1 MPHVH
6 VTFLGTGAGQ
16 CIHRAHTAI
25 VLDWDDGTR
34 VLLDASSGNSV
45 LRHGA
50 QLGMAAQEFH
60 QVLLTHHHGDHMG
73 GLPYIQGQRNGVN
86 PGGPPLEV
94 YGTQESMSAVQ
105 RLFQAT
111 SVNNKAD
118 QDGLQTPSGQRLAQ
132 WHHTQPG
139 QWVQL
144 SPQVR
149 ARAFPVDHIPGA
161 VGWRVESGSLAVVF
175 SGDTRF
181 SPSLVE
187 AAQGAQLLIHEA
199 ISTHRDR
206 EDAHRRAHSTAA
218 EAARSASEAGV
229 GQLVLTHIDSR
240 FHFNTQPLVEE
251 ARQTYPGPVSVA
263 CDLYRVSVSGG

>member
-16 CIHRAHTAI
+16 CVYRAHTAI

-34 VLLDASSGNSV
+34 VLLDASSGNSA

-50 QLGMAAQEFH
+50 QLGMLAQDFN
-60 QVLLTHHHGDHMG
+60 QVLLSHHHGDHMG
-73 GLPYIQGQRNGVN
+73 GLPYIQGQRNSTN
-86 PGGPPLEV
+86 PGGPPLQV
-94 YGTQESMSAVQ
+94 YGTEESMSSVQ

-111 SVNNKAD
+111 NARQRVD
-118 QDGLQTPSGQRLAQ
+118 QDGLHTASGHRAAL
-132 WHHTQPG
+132 WHPTQPG
-139 QWVQL
+139 QWVPL

-149 ARAFPVDHIPGA
+149 ARAFPVNHIAGA
-161 VGWRVESGSLAVVF
+161 VGWRVESGGLAVVF

-199 ISTHRDR
+199 ISTHRDK
-206 EDAHRRAHSTAA
+206 EDADRRAHSTASD
-218 EAARSASEAGV
+218 AARAAAEAGV
-229 GQLVLTHIDSR
+229 SQLVLTHIDSKY
-240 FHFNTQPLVEE
+240 HFNPQPLVEE
-251 ARQTYPGPVSVA
+251 ARRSYSGPVGVA
-263 CDLYRVSVSGG
+263 CDLYQVSVTGG

>member
-34 VLLDASSGNSV
+34 VLLDASSGNAA

-50 QLGMAAQEFH
+50 QLGMAAQDFH
-60 QVLLTHHHGDHMG
+60 QVLLSHHHGDHMG
-73 GLPYIQGQRNGVN
+73 GLPHIQGQRTSTS
-86 PGGPPLEV
+86 PGGPPLRV
-94 YGTQESMSAVQ
+94 YGTEESMSAVQ

-118 QDGLQTPSGQRLAQ
+118 QDGFRSANGQRLAL
-132 WHHTQPG
+132 WHPSQPG
-139 QWVQL
+139 QWVPL

-149 ARAFPVDHIPGA
+149 ARAFPVNHIPGA
-161 VGWRVESGSLAVVF
+161 VGWRVESGGLAVVF

-199 ISTHRDR
+199 ISTHRDK

-218 EAARSASEAGV
+218 EAARAAAEAGV

-240 FHFNTQPLVEE
+240 YHFNPQPLVDE
-251 ARQTYPGPVSVA
+251 ARQSYAGPVSVA
-263 CDLYRVSVSGG
+263 CDLYRIGVTGG